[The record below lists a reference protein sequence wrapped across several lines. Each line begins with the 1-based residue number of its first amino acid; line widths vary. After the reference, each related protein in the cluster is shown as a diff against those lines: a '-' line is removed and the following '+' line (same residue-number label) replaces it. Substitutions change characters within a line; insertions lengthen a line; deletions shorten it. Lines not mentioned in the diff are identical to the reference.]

1 MIEKRTMWLME
12 TTLCV
17 KQIVALFDVEKKQ
30 VVCYQY
36 VNEDGTTDEYDDWMH
51 VYEGETFY
59 NTEAEAKETRLR
71 KIDELKEKMKT
82 CLAIIQEIDGIN
94 PSEDFDFKR
103 EDYLGRHAHDE
114 SENDYWRKR
123 RKNAEKEASLL
134 TTIARTRFFN
144 VAGQTINLDEVVRV
158 LWHENAEATLVMRDG
173 TKVKT
178 YSEPEYNVV
187 VGMFGSN
194 RSDRYMTKPYGK
206 D

>member
-36 VNEDGTTDEYDDWMH
+36 VNEDGTTDEDDDWMH

-82 CLAIIQEIDGIN
+82 CLAIIQEIDRIN
-94 PSEDFDFKR
+94 PSEDFEFKR
-103 EDYLGRHAHDE
+103 EDYLGCHAHDRSE
-114 SENDYWRKR
+114 SDYWEKR
-123 RKNAEKEASLL
+123 RKNAEKEAGLFN
-134 TTIARTRFFN
+134 TIARSRHFN
-144 VAGQTINLDEVVRV
+144 VAGQTIDIDEVVRV

-194 RSDRYMTKPYGK
+194 RSDRYMTKPYVN